1 MILLSGLSG
10 IVDIITVIGV
20 IIVVLVLIG
29 FGVFVYFYKFRKTK
43 NDIKEENKDY
53 SALNRRDTKDYIKID
68 DIKDNMIIAGN
79 RYIAAVTCL
88 GNDFF
93 DMSAEERL
101 SIKNNYTSF
110 IGSFK
115 EPVVYRQSTK
125 AVDLIGHISQYEKKI
140 EEVRAYCIKYSVD
153 YEDLK
158 IEAGKLKKAGDIDSL
173 EIVLDAM
180 ERIETQIKVYNDRL
194 ERLEEQLKF
203 IKICA
208 NGVYAADSEEL
219 YVFSWEYS
227 GGMEGFLHEPTQEEI
242 YQKAQSELNSRANAY
257 ISSLANAKVIARRC
271 TTKELELV
279 AYRYFHPISGVM
291 IADSEYGKS
300 SDFVD
305 VIKDGDDDG
314 FLEEF
319 INQAS
324 AELARD
330 SLVKYMDEMDAILSS
345 DSDNSLMDSMEE
357 SAITEESLVVSDDV
371 SVETEEEVEEGAGV
385 VVPIR
390 AEESIE
396 EETNEEET
404 SVTDDA
410 PATLEAFIKPQNKNT
425 KGSGLFEL

>member
-1 MILLSGLSG
+1 MILLTGLSG
-10 IVDIITVIGV
+10 IVDVVTVIGV

-29 FGVFVYFYKFRKTK
+29 FGVFIYFYKFRKTK

-53 SALNRRDTKDYIKID
+53 SSLNRRDTKDYIKID
-68 DIKDNMIIAGN
+68 DIKDNMIIAGG
-79 RYIAAVTCL
+79 RYIAAITCL

-125 AVDLIGHISQYEKKI
+125 AVDLVGHITQYEKKI

-158 IEAGKLKKAGDIDSL
+158 IEAGKLKKAEDFESL
-173 EIVLDAM
+173 EIVLGAM
-180 ERIETQIKVYNDRL
+180 ERIERQIKVYNDRL

-203 IKICA
+203 IKICS

-227 GGMEGFLHEPTQEEI
+227 GGMEGFLHEPTPEEI
-242 YQKAQSELNSRANAY
+242 YQKAVSELNSRANAY
-257 ISSLANAKVIARRC
+257 ISALSNAKVTARRC

-279 AYRYFHPISGVM
+279 AYRYFHPVTGVM
-291 IADSEYGKS
+291 IADSEYGNS

-305 VIKDGDDDG
+305 IVTDGNDDG

-319 INQAS
+319 VNQAS
-324 AELARD
+324 AELARE
-330 SLVKYMDEMDAILSS
+330 SLVKYMDNMDAVLSS
-345 DSDNSLMDSMEE
+345 DSDSSLMESMGEASDDDTMFDVTIAEVDDGYAATIEELSEDAKSVGTNNIEETKQEPLE
-357 SAITEESLVVSDDV
+357 SAD
-371 SVETEEEVEEGAGV
+371 
-385 VVPIR
+385 
-390 AEESIE
+390 
-396 EETNEEET
+396 
-404 SVTDDA
+404 
-410 PATLEAFIKPQNKNT
+410 TLEAFIKPNKD
-425 KGSGLFEL
+425 KAKEPRLFEL